1 MTTETDSPFTVVG
14 AAEYDAAT
22 DTLTPLEEPNRWES
36 AGKLP
41 ANRALHVK
49 HEYRDTL

>member
-1 MTTETDSPFTVVG
+1 MSTDTESPFTVVG

-36 AGKLP
+36 AGKLTAP
-41 ANRALHVK
+41 EGYRR
-49 HEYRDTL
+49 EYRDAL

>member
-1 MTTETDSPFTVVG
+1 MTTETPSPFTVIG
-14 AAEYDAAT
+14 AAVYDAAT
-22 DTLTPLEEPNRWES
+22 DTLEEPNRWES